1 MKQRERITLYNTKI
15 HAMPKTN
22 EVIRRQREGASKIS
36 SQFIKE
42 VIIAND
48 YLLKVKGI
56 SRRQQ
61 ERELKDRG
69 LLIVENTYFALKRGS
84 YDRINTMFL
93 SILCDYWGLQMI
105 AMLSIGLDVKY
116 DGSSDITKWGV
127 RFI

>member
-1 MKQRERITLYNTKI
+1 
-15 HAMPKTN
+15 MPKTN